1 MKDFLN
7 QIGWD
12 LKMMAAGFCG
22 GVLHAVVFKANTFL
36 SAFLSIISGSL
47 TANYAGLYVSKA
59 FGTSEGFGG
68 FIVGLTAIFICQ
80 GIIEGVKQIKLF
92 NLSKPPSNEGK

>member
-1 MKDFLN
+1 MNDFFN

-22 GVLHAVVFKANTFL
+22 GVLHAIVFKADTFL
-36 SAFLSIISGSL
+36 QAFLSILAGSL
-47 TANYAGLYVSKA
+47 TANYAGLYISKF
-59 FGTSEGFGG
+59 FGTTEGFGG

-80 GIIEGVKQIKLF
+80 GIIEAVKQIKLL
-92 NLSKPPSNEGK
+92 NKPNSDNKK